1 MDKKRVNVVTKVLDN
16 VKIKYW
22 ERVEYI
28 EKNMKEVHDNER
40 ISMEEVFHFVVLLF
54 LRFYVYRW
62 STFSC
67 PSCFA
72 LVYK

>member
-40 ISMEEVFHFVVLLF
+40 ISMERYFILLF
-54 LRFYVYRW
+54 YF
-62 STFSC
+62 F
-67 PSCFA
+67 
-72 LVYK
+72 

>member
-1 MDKKRVNVVTKVLDN
+1 MDKKRVNVVTNVLDN

-22 ERVEYI
+22 ERAEYI

-54 LRFYVYRW
+54 
-62 STFSC
+62 
-67 PSCFA
+67 
-72 LVYK
+72 